1 MTMHSASRPL
11 ACGTHFRPLA
21 ALGRLFEA
29 FVNALMRHRMKRVL
43 HSMSDRL
50 LADIGITRGEIDAAV
65 DGFIPRSHGRCAR

>member
-1 MTMHSASRPL
+1 MTMHVTAAPRRL
-11 ACGTHFRPLA
+11 VYDA
-21 ALGRLFEA
+21 ALRPVAAAGRLLDG

-65 DGFIPRSHGRCAR
+65 DGFIPRHPGAR